1 MVVRSP
7 AAATGAEG
15 LRERKKALTRQ
26 RLTDAATRMFLARG
40 FDAVRVTEI
49 AAACDV
55 SEKTV
60 YNYFPTKESLILD
73 RWDGTARALRAGLAD
88 AGVHP
93 VDAVRGILADE
104 LAALTSWL
112 DSQDDTAA
120 AIGSVRRF
128 GELIATT
135 PALRAY
141 HNDTMNELVTVTSG
155 LLAERVDLNADSR
168 WPRPRISRRDR
179 RGSCGCRI
187 RSAKAAATG
196 YIRIPRAQ
204 RYFASMRIRARR
216 RPKSRRPVRT
226 RVRRP
231 SSTMPASML
240 QARTMAASRRLSSL
254 RPFR

>member
-55 SEKTV
+55 SEKTG

-88 AGVHP
+88 ADVHP

-141 HNDTMNELVTVTSG
+141 HNDTMNELVTIMSG
-155 LLAERVDLNADSR
+155 LLAERVGLNADD
-168 WPRPRISRRDR
+168 PRAPDRGHRAAGAVGCPLHRAEEIPRRHQDARGRIRGGHRR
-179 RGSCGCRI
+179 RGCR
-187 RSAKAAATG
+187 RGTA
-196 YIRIPRAQ
+196 PHRAGQ
-204 RYFASMRIRARR
+204 LCAD
-216 RPKSRRPVRT
+216 PGP
-226 RVRRP
+226 
-231 SSTMPASML
+231 
-240 QARTMAASRRLSSL
+240 RRLRSG
-254 RPFR
+254 REIGVRA

>member
-73 RWDGTARALRAGLAD
+73 RWDGTARALRADLAE

-128 GELIATT
+128 GKLIATT

-141 HNDTMNELVTVTSG
+141 HNDTMNELVTITSG
-155 LLAERVDLNADSR
+155 LLAERVGLNADDPGPQIAATALLGLWAVHFTALR
-168 WPRPRISRRDR
+168 KYLDDTRTPAAVFAAVTADVD
-179 RGSCGCRI
+179 
-187 RSAKAAATG
+187 AAAELLRTVLG
-196 YIRIPRAQ
+196 S
-204 RYFASMRIRARR
+204 FART
-216 RPKSRRPVRT
+216 PVRGG
-226 RVRRP
+226 
-231 SSTMPASML
+231 
-240 QARTMAASRRLSSL
+240 
-254 RPFR
+254 

>member
-1 MVVRSP
+1 MVVRSA

-135 PALRAY
+135 PTLRAY
-141 HNDTMNELVTVTSG
+141 HNDTMNELVTITSG
-155 LLAERVDLNADSR
+155 LLAERVGLNADDPGPQIAATALLGLWAVHFTALR
-168 WPRPRISRRDR
+168 KYLDDTRTPAAVFAAVTADVD
-179 RGSCGCRI
+179 
-187 RSAKAAATG
+187 AAAELLRTG
-196 YIRIPRAQ
+196 LGS
-204 RYFASMRIRARR
+204 FART
-216 RPKSRRPVRT
+216 PVRGG
-226 RVRRP
+226 
-231 SSTMPASML
+231 
-240 QARTMAASRRLSSL
+240 
-254 RPFR
+254 